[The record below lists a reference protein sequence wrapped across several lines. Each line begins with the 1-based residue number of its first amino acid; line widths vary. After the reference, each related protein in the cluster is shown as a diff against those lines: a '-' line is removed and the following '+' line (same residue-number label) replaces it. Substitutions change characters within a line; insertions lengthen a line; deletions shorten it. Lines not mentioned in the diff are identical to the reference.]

1 MGFWIICIFYGLPT
15 KDRERGGN
23 LLMFEEIL
31 RKEKQRAFSARRRP
45 SASLTGHPLGGENWC
60 AAPKG
65 DSCCATREP
74 PGARACRLLIL
85 RSGLNRTEQQTLLSW
100 KYLMQFLWNI
110 ISQLSSLVLIN
121 TRFKTWN
128 LKHSLKH
135 QGFPGGSDRKASA
148 CNVGDPGS
156 IPGLGRSPGKGNGSP
171 LQYSCLESPMD
182 GGAW

>member
-1 MGFWIICIFYGLPT
+1 MGLEDLFVSFCIPSWECQSAPTPHPLTIHGPAPRRGELMRSSKRRQLLRCQGTARRPARRLP
-15 KDRERGGN
+15 
-23 LLMFEEIL
+23 IL
-31 RKEKQRAFSARRRP
+31 R
-45 SASLTGHPLGGENWC
+45 C
-60 AAPKG
+60 
-65 DSCCATREP
+65 
-74 PGARACRLLIL
+74 
-85 RSGLNRTEQQTLLSW
+85 GLNRTEQQTLLSW

-121 TRFKTWN
+121 TGFKTWN
-128 LKHSLKH
+128 LKH

-156 IPGLGRSPGKGNGSP
+156 IPGSGRSPGKGNGNQ